1 MSEQS
6 AGLIVA
12 HSHKLEELT
21 NLVVEMTRIA
31 PLAPLE
37 SECVLVQSN
46 GIAQWLK
53 RHWAEAL
60 GIAAMVDVTLPARFQ
75 WQAYRAVL
83 GNDLPRHSPFDK
95 DRLTWRL
102 LRLLPEH
109 LDAPEFAAL
118 ANYMRNDTEQRKLY
132 QLAERLADLYDQY
145 QMYRADWLADWAEGG
160 AIAVDE
166 ANAWQPVLWRLI
178 RADIGAH
185 GLSDRA
191 QLHQRFVAK
200 AQSLT
205 PAQRPSGLPPRVVVF
220 GISSLPQQMIE
231 VLNALAHCCQV
242 VLCVHNP
249 SQHFWMDSIE
259 GRDVLREIKRKRLQ
273 RKPGQAELDINNL
286 HTETHPLL
294 ASWGKQGGDYIRM
307 LDAFDG
313 TQEQQKRFPKLNFDL
328 FEEAQAPLSRLAQI
342 QSDMLHL
349 RSIDE
354 ARELWATL
362 PEDDSLRFV
371 SCHSPQREVE
381 VLHDR
386 LLQLFAEHEEL
397 KPSDI
402 IVMVPDVDLY
412 APHIQAV
419 FGRYGYDDS
428 RRIPFTIAD
437 QGMRQRHPILLALE
451 YVLKLNVERATA
463 SEMLDILQVAAVQK
477 RFGLNGNDVEQ
488 LQQWLHEAGVRW
500 GLHGKHREQLGLP
513 AAEGRHSW
521 WFGLRRMLLGYAVGR
536 NESLRTAWLDDEPYP
551 EVGGLAANAVGAL
564 QQLVRVLD
572 GAFELTLQQLQPS
585 EWCAQLTDLM
595 ECLFAAETDQD
606 AWVLAQLQ
614 TQLNNWQDS
623 VTAAEY
629 DQPVTL
635 AVVLESWLS
644 KVDEHQLTQRF
655 LAGSVNFATLMPMRA
670 IPFKGVFLLGMN
682 DGDYP
687 RQRKPFDFDL
697 MAHDRR
703 PGDRSR
709 REDDR
714 YLFLEALLS
723 ARQWFYLSWCGR
735 SSKDNAE
742 QPPSV
747 LVSQL
752 RDHLQQL
759 GHAAELEE
767 HFLQPFNPAYF
778 QATAA
783 EHFFTYA
790 KEWQALHSVVPSGD
804 GSTPQVLPK
813 WLPAGAVSL
822 TQLKGFL
829 EEPARW
835 FLQQRFQCYLPEARV
850 ENQDEE
856 LFTLDGLTR
865 WQLLHGLEEPLLE
878 AIREA
883 QNEEEWLEQLQH
895 IALRLEGEGRLA
907 TGAAGATQQQFV
919 IESGLSLW
927 EQIQDLVAAYPEEV
941 EAYPLSFGGNDG
953 GADQV
958 QVEDV
963 LSGVRT
969 NGAGEQLYLKLSASE
984 IVTDKGAVRL
994 DKLLESWLA
1003 HLLLNSDAPCTTY
1016 IVSAEHRLCLSSME
1030 TAHACH
1036 VLKQLLDWATQALC
1050 EPLPIHFEL
1059 VLAGW
1064 SKAMKKGIAAFI
1076 AADDL
1081 SFHNDDAQRFYDE
1094 SNDMGF
1100 HTALRLRARYM
1111 SRFYPSFAD
1120 LPADERSLSIAR
1132 ALYLPLLEALAQ
1144 EEQK

>member
-21 NLVVEMTRIA
+21 DLVVEMTRIA

-53 RHWAEAL
+53 RHWAESL

-102 LRLLPEH
+102 LRLLPLH
-109 LDAPEFAAL
+109 LDKPEFAAL
-118 ANYMRNDTEQRKLY
+118 ANYIRDDTEQRKLY

-145 QMYRADWLADWAEGG
+145 QMYRADWLADWAAGG
-160 AIAVDE
+160 SIAADSD
-166 ANAWQPVLWRLI
+166 NAWQPLLWQLLRE
-178 RADIGAH
+178 DIGAH

-191 QLHQRFVAK
+191 QLHQRFIAK
-200 AQSLT
+200 AQTLST
-205 PAQRPSGLPPRVVVF
+205 DQRPKGLPPRVIVF
-220 GISSLPQQMIE
+220 GISSMPQQLIE
-231 VLNALAHCCQV
+231 VLNALANCCQV
-242 VLCVHNP
+242 LLCVHNP
-249 SQHFWMDSIE
+249 SQHFWMDSIA
-259 GRDVLREIKRKRLQ
+259 GRDVLREIKRKRLS

-313 TQEQQKRFPKLNFDL
+313 TQEQQSRFAKLNFDL
-328 FEEAQAPLSRLAQI
+328 FEEPEAPQCRLAQL

-349 RSIDE
+349 RSIGE
-354 ARELWATL
+354 AKPLWEERAA
-362 PEDDSLRFV
+362 DDSLKFV

-386 LLQLFAEHEEL
+386 LLQLFAEHDDV

-402 IVMVPDVDLY
+402 IVMVPDVDQY

-419 FGRYGYDDS
+419 FGRYGPDDK
-428 RRIPFTIAD
+428 RRIPFSIAD

-451 YVLKLNVERATA
+451 YALKLNVERATA
-463 SEMLDILQVAAVQK
+463 SDLLDILQVDAVQQ
-477 RFGLNGNDVEQ
+477 RFALTAADVEQ
-488 LQQWLHEAGVRW
+488 LQRWLHEAGVRW
-500 GLHGKHREQLGLP
+500 GLHAEHREQLGLP
-513 AAEGRHSW
+513 PAEGRHSW

-536 NESLRTAWLDDEPYP
+536 TEGPTTAWLDDEPYP
-551 EVGGLAANAVGAL
+551 EVGGLAAASVGGL
-564 QQLVRVLD
+564 QQMIRVLD
-572 GAFELTLQQLQPS
+572 DVFQLTLQQLTP
-585 EWCAQLTDLM
+585 AQWGDQLSQVIERLFVTD
-595 ECLFAAETDQD
+595 DDHD
-606 AWVLAQLQ
+606 AWVLTRLQSQLHDW
-614 TQLNNWQDS
+614 LDGVS
-623 VTAAEY
+623 AAEY
-629 DQPVTL
+629 DQPIGL

-697 MAHDRR
+697 MAQDSR

-723 ARQWFYLSWCGR
+723 ARLWLYLSWCGR
-735 SSKDNAE
+735 SSKDNSE

-759 GHAAELEE
+759 GHAAVIEE
-767 HFLQPFNPAYF
+767 HYLQPFNPAYF
-778 QATAA
+778 RAQSAA
-783 EHFFTYA
+783 HLFTYA
-790 KEWQALHSVVPSGD
+790 QEWHALHSVSDDAITQRNQPLA
-804 GSTPQVLPK
+804 Q
-813 WLPAGAVSL
+813 WLPAGPVQL
-822 TQLKGFL
+822 RQLKGFL

-835 FLQQRFQCYLPEARV
+835 FLQQRFQCYLPEAHV
-850 ENQDEE
+850 ENQDAE
-856 LFTLDGLTR
+856 LFRLDGLSR
-865 WQLLHGLEEPLLE
+865 WQLIDSLQEPL
-878 AIREA
+878 REA
-883 QNEEEWLEQLQH
+883 LRQAQTDSDWLRQLQR
-895 IALRLEGEGRLA
+895 IVQRLQGEGALA
-907 TGAAGATQQQFV
+907 NGAAGVTQQQQV
-919 IESGLSLW
+919 IDAGYNMW
-927 EQIQDLVAAYPEEV
+927 QQVQDLMT
-941 EAYPLSFGGNDG
+941 AYPLEV
-953 GADQV
+953 GACALQYGSESTV
-958 QVEDV
+958 QVADV
-963 LSGVRT
+963 VRGVRT
-969 NGAGEQLYLKLSASE
+969 NATGERVYLKFSASS
-984 IVTDKGAVRL
+984 IVTSKGAVRL
-994 DKLLESWLA
+994 EKLLDSWLE
-1003 HLLLNSDAPCTTY
+1003 HLLLNTEAPCATS
-1016 IVSAEHRLCLSSME
+1016 IISAEHRLCLTPMATE
-1030 TAHACH
+1030 RAGALLTK
-1036 VLKQLLDWATQALC
+1036 VLDWATTALC
-1050 EPLPIHFEL
+1050 EPLPMHFEL

-1064 SKAMKKGIAAFI
+1064 GKRLGKGLAKFVAAEDF
-1076 AADDL
+1076 
-1081 SFHNDDAQRFYDE
+1081 SFMNEDAQRRYDE
-1094 SNDMGF
+1094 SDSF
-1100 HTALRLRARYM
+1100 SYKKALRLSARYM

-1120 LPADERSLSIAR
+1120 IPEQERYLTFVR
-1132 ALYLPLLEALAQ
+1132 ELYLPLVETLAQ
-1144 EEQK
+1144 EEQA

>member
-21 NLVVEMTRIA
+21 DLVVEMTRIA

-53 RHWAEAL
+53 RHWAESL

-102 LRLLPEH
+102 LRLLPLH
-109 LDAPEFAAL
+109 LDKPEFAAL
-118 ANYMRNDTEQRKLY
+118 ANYIRDDTEQRKLY

-145 QMYRADWLADWAEGG
+145 QMYRADWLADWAAGG
-160 AIAVDE
+160 SIAADSD
-166 ANAWQPVLWRLI
+166 NAWQPLLWQLLRE
-178 RADIGAH
+178 DIGAH

-191 QLHQRFVAK
+191 QLHQRFIAK
-200 AQSLT
+200 AQTLST
-205 PAQRPSGLPPRVVVF
+205 DQRPKGLPPRVIVF

-231 VLNALAHCCQV
+231 VLNALANCCQV
-242 VLCVHNP
+242 ILCVHNP

-313 TQEQQKRFPKLNFDL
+313 TQTQQSRFPELKFDL
-328 FEEAQAPLSRLAQI
+328 FDEPEAPRCRLAQL

-349 RSIDE
+349 RSVSE
-354 ARELWATL
+354 AKQLWTKYKA
-362 PEDDSLRFV
+362 DDSFKFV

-386 LLQLFAEHEEL
+386 LLELFVANDDL

-402 IVMVPDVDLY
+402 IVMVPDVDQY

-419 FGRYGYDDS
+419 FGRYAADDK
-428 RRIPFTIAD
+428 RRIPFSIAD

-451 YVLKLNVERATA
+451 YALKLNVERATA
-463 SEMLDILQVAAVQK
+463 SDVLDLLQVAAVQQ
-477 RFGLNGNDVEQ
+477 RFALTPTDVEQ
-488 LQQWLHEAGVRW
+488 LQRWLHEAGVRW
-500 GLHGKHREQLGLP
+500 GLHAEHREQLGLP
-513 AAEGRHSW
+513 PAEGRHSW

-536 NESLRTAWLDDEPYP
+536 PDQLTTAWLDDEPYP
-551 EVGGLAANAVGAL
+551 EVGGLAAASVGGL
-564 QQLVRVLD
+564 QQLIRVLD
-572 GAFELTLQQLQPS
+572 EVFQLTLQQLTP
-585 EWCAQLTDLM
+585 AQWGLELTQVM
-595 ECLFAAETDQD
+595 EQLFQTDDDQD
-606 AWVLAQLQ
+606 AWVLTRLQ
-614 TQLNNWQDS
+614 TQLNAWLDGVN
-623 VTAAEY
+623 TAEY
-629 DQPVTL
+629 DQPIGL

-723 ARQWFYLSWCGR
+723 ARQWLYLSWCGR
-735 SSKDNAE
+735 SSKDNSE

-759 GHAAELEE
+759 EQKALVEE
-767 HFLQPFNPAYF
+767 HYLQPFNPAYF
-778 QATAA
+778 QAQLSP
-783 EHFFTYA
+783 HLFTFA
-790 KEWQALHSVVPSGD
+790 REWHALHAESGAVAARNQ
-804 GSTPQVLPK
+804 PPLAQ
-813 WLPAGAVSL
+813 WLPAGPVQL
-822 TQLKGFL
+822 RQLKGFL

-850 ENQDEE
+850 ENQDDE
-856 LFTLDGLTR
+856 LFRLDGLSR
-865 WQLLHGLEEPLLE
+865 WQLLDSLQEPLRDALRCDQTE
-878 AIREA
+878 
-883 QNEEEWLEQLQH
+883 NEWLQYLQH
-895 IALRLEGEGRLA
+895 LVQRMQGEGALA
-907 TGAAGATQQQFV
+907 TGAAGVTQQQQV
-919 IESGLSLW
+919 IEAGYNMW
-927 EQIQDLVAAYPEEV
+927 HQVQDLVSAYPYEV
-941 EAYPLSFGGNDG
+941 GACSLAYGAEAT
-953 GADQV
+953 V

-963 LSGVRT
+963 VRGVRT
-969 NGAGEQLYLKLSASE
+969 NGADERVYLKFSAS
-984 IVTDKGAVRL
+984 DLLNKKGAVRL
-994 DKLLESWLA
+994 EKLLDSWLE
-1003 HLLLNSDAPCTTY
+1003 HLLLNTEAPCATF
-1016 IVSAEHRLCLSSME
+1016 IVSAEHRLQLPPLATE
-1030 TAHACH
+1030 LACAW
-1036 VLKQLLDWATQALC
+1036 LDNILCRATEALC
-1050 EPLPIHFEL
+1050 GPLPLHFEL

-1064 SKAMKKGIAAFI
+1064 NKRLTKGVAKFLATEDFN
-1076 AADDL
+1076 
-1081 SFHNDDAQRFYDE
+1081 FMNEDAQRRYDE
-1094 SNDMGF
+1094 SDPF
-1100 HTALRLRARYM
+1100 SFQTALRLSARYI

-1120 LPADERSLSIAR
+1120 IPELEDQLRLVSD
-1132 ALYLPLLEALAQ
+1132 LYLPLLETLAQ
-1144 EEQK
+1144 EEQA

>member
-21 NLVVEMTRIA
+21 DLVVEMTRIA

-83 GNDLPRHSPFDK
+83 GHDLPRHSPFDK

-102 LRLLPEH
+102 LRLLPQYLEQ
-109 LDAPEFAAL
+109 PEFAAL
-118 ANYMRNDTEQRKLY
+118 ANYMRDDTEQRKLY

-145 QMYRADWLADWAEGG
+145 QMYRADWLADWAAGG
-160 AIAVDE
+160 SIAADSD
-166 ANAWQPVLWRLI
+166 NAWQPLLWRII
-178 RADIGAH
+178 RDDIGAR

-191 QLHQRFVAK
+191 QLHQRFIAK
-200 AQSLT
+200 AQTLT
-205 PAQRPSGLPPRVVVF
+205 PEQRPKGLPPRVIVF
-220 GISSLPQQMIE
+220 GISSMPQQMIE
-231 VLNALAHCCQV
+231 VLNALANCCQV
-242 VLCVHNP
+242 LLCVHNP

-313 TQEQQKRFPKLNFDL
+313 TQEQQNRFPKLNFDL
-328 FEEAQAPLSRLAQI
+328 FEEAEAPASCLAQL

-349 RSIDE
+349 RSVGE
-354 ARELWATL
+354 AEALWQEQA
-362 PEDDSLRFV
+362 EDDSLKFV

-386 LLQLFAEHEEL
+386 LLELFVAHDDL

-402 IVMVPDVDLY
+402 IVMVPDIDQY

-419 FGRYGYDDS
+419 FGRYAADDK
-428 RRIPFTIAD
+428 RRIPFSIAD

-451 YVLKLNVERATA
+451 YALKLNVERATA
-463 SEMLDILQVAAVQK
+463 SDILDILQVAAVQQ
-477 RFGLNGNDVEQ
+477 RFALTPTDVEQ
-488 LQQWLHEAGVRW
+488 LQRWLHEAGVRW
-500 GLHGKHREQLGLP
+500 GLHAEHREQLGLP

-536 NESLRTAWLDDEPYP
+536 TENSTTAWLGDEPYP
-551 EVGGLAANAVGAL
+551 EVGGLAAASVGGL
-564 QQLVRVLD
+564 QQLIRVLD
-572 GAFELTLQQLQPS
+572 EVFQLTLQQLTPA
-585 EWCAQLTDLM
+585 EWSLQLSQVIEALFKTD
-595 ECLFAAETDQD
+595 DDHD
-606 AWVLAQLQ
+606 AWVLTRLQ
-614 TQLNNWQDS
+614 TQLNEWLDGVS
-623 VTAAEY
+623 AAEY
-629 DQPVTL
+629 DQPIGL

-723 ARQWFYLSWCGR
+723 ARQWLYLSWCGR
-735 SSKDNAE
+735 SSKDNSE

-752 RDHLQQL
+752 RDHVQQL
-759 GHAAELEE
+759 GHEAAVEE
-767 HFLQPFNPAYF
+767 HYLQPFNPAYF
-778 QATAA
+778 QSQSAP
-783 EHFFTYA
+783 HLFSYA
-790 KEWQALHSVVPSGD
+790 KEWHALHGASEAAHVRSE
-804 GSTPQVLPK
+804 QKLAQ
-813 WLPAGAVSL
+813 WLPAGPVQL
-822 TQLKGFL
+822 RQLKGFL

-835 FLQQRFQCYLPEARV
+835 FLQQRFQCYLPEAKV

-856 LFTLDGLTR
+856 LFRLDGLSR
-865 WQLLHGLEEPLLE
+865 WQLLDSLQEPLRDALRDE
-878 AIREA
+878 QTE
-883 QNEEEWLEQLQH
+883 NEWLQQLQR
-895 IALRLEGEGRLA
+895 IVQRLQGQGSLA
-907 TGAAGATQQQFV
+907 TGAAGVTQQQQV
-919 IESGLSLW
+919 LDAGYTMW
-927 EQIQDLVAAYPEEV
+927 QQVQDLVTAYPH
-941 EAYPLSFGGNDG
+941 EA
-953 GADQV
+953 GASAIQYGTEATV

-963 LSGVRT
+963 VRGVRT
-969 NGAGEQLYLKLSASE
+969 NAADERLYLKFSASDV
-984 IVTDKGAVRL
+984 INKKGVVRL
-994 DKLLESWLA
+994 EKLLESWLE
-1003 HLLLNSDAPCTTY
+1003 HLLLNTDAPCATAV
-1016 IVSAEHRLCLSSME
+1016 ISAEQRLHLPPLATE
-1030 TAHACH
+1030 LACAWFD
-1036 VLKQLLDWATQALC
+1036 KLLGRATEALC
-1050 EPLPIHFEL
+1050 EPLPLHFEL

-1064 SKAMKKGIAAFI
+1064 GKRLNKGFKNFVDAEDF
-1076 AADDL
+1076 
-1081 SFHNDDAQRFYDE
+1081 SFMNEDAQRRYDE
-1094 SNDMGF
+1094 SDVNSQQI
-1100 HTALRLRARYM
+1100 ALRLRARYM
-1111 SRFYPSFAD
+1111 SRFYPNFAD
-1120 LPADERSLSIAR
+1120 LPNHEQQLKLVND
-1132 ALYLPLLEALAQ
+1132 LYMPLLETLAQ
-1144 EEQK
+1144 EEQA

>member
-21 NLVVEMTRIA
+21 DLVVEMTRIA

-102 LRLLPEH
+102 LRLLPQH
-109 LDAPEFAAL
+109 LEQPEFAAL
-118 ANYMRNDTEQRKLY
+118 ANYMRDDTEQRKLY

-145 QMYRADWLADWAEGG
+145 QMYRADWLADWAAGG
-160 AIAVDE
+160 SIAADSD
-166 ANAWQPVLWRLI
+166 NAWQPLLWRIL
-178 RADIGAH
+178 REDIGAQ

-191 QLHQRFVAK
+191 QLHQRFIAK
-200 AQSLT
+200 AQTLT
-205 PAQRPSGLPPRVVVF
+205 AEQRPKGLPPRVIVF
-220 GISSLPQQMIE
+220 GISSMPQQMIE
-231 VLNALAHCCQV
+231 VLNALANCCQV
-242 VLCVHNP
+242 ILCVHNP

-259 GRDVLREIKRKRLQ
+259 GRDVLREIKRKRLS

-313 TQEQQKRFPKLNFDL
+313 TQAQQSRFPQLKFDL
-328 FEEAQAPLSRLAQI
+328 FDEPEAPQCRLAQL

-349 RSIDE
+349 RSVKE
-354 ARELWATL
+354 AKPLWQELAA
-362 PEDDSLRFV
+362 DDSLKFV

-386 LLQLFAEHEEL
+386 LLELFAANDDL

-402 IVMVPDVDLY
+402 IVMVPDVDQY

-419 FGRYGYDDS
+419 FGRYAADDK
-428 RRIPFTIAD
+428 RRIPFSIAD

-451 YVLKLNVERATA
+451 YALKLNVERATA
-463 SEMLDILQVAAVQK
+463 SDLLDLLQVAAVQQ
-477 RFGLNGNDVEQ
+477 RFALTPTDVEQ
-488 LQQWLHEAGVRW
+488 LQRWLHEAGVRW
-500 GLHGKHREQLGLP
+500 GLHAEHREQLGLP
-513 AAEGRHSW
+513 PAEGRHSW

-536 NESLRTAWLDDEPYP
+536 SDDLNTAWLEDEPYP
-551 EVGGLAANAVGAL
+551 EVGGLAAASVGGL
-564 QQLVRVLD
+564 QQLIRVLD
-572 GAFELTLQQLQPS
+572 EIFQLTLQQLTP
-585 EWCAQLTDLM
+585 AQWGLELTQVI
-595 ECLFAAETDQD
+595 EQLFQADEDHD
-606 AWVLAQLQ
+606 AWVLTRLQ
-614 TQLNNWQDS
+614 TQLNEWLDGVS
-623 VTAAEY
+623 AAEY
-629 DQPVTL
+629 EQPIGL

-723 ARQWFYLSWCGR
+723 ARQWLYLSWCGR
-735 SSKDNAE
+735 SSKDNSE

-759 GHAAELEE
+759 GHEAAIEE
-767 HFLQPFNPAYF
+767 HYLQPFNPAYF
-778 QATAA
+778 QAQSSP
-783 EHFFTYA
+783 HLFTFA
-790 KEWQALHSVVPSGD
+790 REWHALHAKSSDALTRHEP
-804 GSTPQVLPK
+804 PLAQ
-813 WLPAGAVSL
+813 WLPAGPVQL
-822 TQLKGFL
+822 RQLKGFL

-850 ENQDEE
+850 ENQDDE
-856 LFTLDGLTR
+856 LFRLDGLSR
-865 WQLLHGLEEPLLE
+865 WQLLDSLQEPL
-878 AIREA
+878 REA
-883 QNEEEWLEQLQH
+883 LRDDQTESEWLQYLQH
-895 IALRLEGEGRLA
+895 LVQRMQGEGKLA
-907 TGAAGATQQQFV
+907 TGAAGVTQQQLV
-919 IESGLSLW
+919 GEAGYNMW
-927 EQIQDLVAAYPEEV
+927 QQVQDLVSAYPHEV
-941 EAYPLSFGGNDG
+941 GACSLAYGTEAT
-953 GADQV
+953 V

-963 LSGVRT
+963 VRGVRA
-969 NGAGEQLYLKLSASE
+969 NAASERVYLKFSASDL
-984 IVTDKGAVRL
+984 INKKGAVRIE
-994 DKLLESWLA
+994 KLLDSWLE
-1003 HLLLNSDAPCTTY
+1003 HLLLNTEAPCATV
-1016 IVSAEHRLCLSSME
+1016 IVSAEHRLQLPPLATE
-1030 TAHACH
+1030 LACAW
-1036 VLKQLLDWATQALC
+1036 LDTILRRATEALC
-1050 EPLPIHFEL
+1050 EPLPMHFEL

-1064 SKAMKKGIAAFI
+1064 SKRLNKGFAKFLATEDF
-1076 AADDL
+1076 
-1081 SFHNDDAQRFYDE
+1081 SFMNEDAQRRYDE
-1094 SNDMGF
+1094 SDPF
-1100 HTALRLRARYM
+1100 SFQTALRLSARYM

-1120 LPADERSLSIAR
+1120 IPEHEDQLRLVSD
-1132 ALYLPLLEALAQ
+1132 LYLPLLETLAQ
-1144 EEQK
+1144 EEQA